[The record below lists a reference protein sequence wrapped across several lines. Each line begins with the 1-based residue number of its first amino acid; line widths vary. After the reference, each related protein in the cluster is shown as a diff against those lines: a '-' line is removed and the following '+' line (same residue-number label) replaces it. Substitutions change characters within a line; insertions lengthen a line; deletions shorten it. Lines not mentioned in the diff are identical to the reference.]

1 MTLKAESEKARLSAL
16 KSLLVMDSPEEKAY
30 DDITRL
36 AASICGTPIALI
48 SLVDDTRQWFKARV
62 GLATRQ
68 TPRDMAFCAH
78 ALPAPDGVLIVEDT
92 QLDTRFADNPLVTG
106 EPKIRFYAGAPLVTS
121 GKHVLGTLCV
131 IDRVPRTL
139 DGEQL
144 ETLKFMAT
152 QVIAMLEAKAGAQ
165 QLQAVDENRAAGI
178 ERLRRVIAQERAAG
192 RPGSD
197 TLQLLTERMRA
208 YEKGSKLAPNL
219 SEFIEWRHLVE
230 LERAK
235 SRFAQVLNRPG

>member
-1 MTLKAESEKARLSAL
+1 M
-16 KSLLVMDSPEEKAY
+16 V
-30 DDITRL
+30 
-36 AASICGTPIALI
+36 
-48 SLVDDTRQWFKARV
+48 QARV
-62 GLATRQ
+62 GLAIRE

-78 ALPAPDGVLIVEDT
+78 ALPAPDGVLVVEDT
-92 QLDTRFADNPLVTG
+92 HLDTRFADNPLVTG

-139 DGEQL
+139 DDEQL

-152 QVIAMLEAKAGAQ
+152 QVIAMLEAKAGSQ
-165 QLQAVDENRAAGI
+165 QPQAVDKNRAAGI
-178 ERLRRVIAQERAAG
+178 ERLRKVIAQERAAG
-192 RPGSD
+192 RTGSD

-208 YEKGSKLAPNL
+208 YENGSKQAPNL
-219 SEFIEWRHLVE
+219 SEFIEWRNLVE

-235 SRFAQVLNRPG
+235 SRFGRGLNRPG